1 MSANMLVD
9 ALCGMTD
16 EQRGEITEKL
26 CSDIEDMVKSV
37 NDHLPYMVTK
47 AMAKETESVCRMVI
61 GKKGGGQ

>member
-16 EQRGEITEKL
+16 EQREEITGKL

-37 NDHLPYMVTK
+37 NNHLPYMVTE